1 MHCSSKLTLCR
12 ATISLCFSVNIMT
25 PYVFLRVANP
35 RNTPGVLRG
44 SSLESCLCF
53 VGLLA
58 LYAHTK
64 TANAGQQI
72 EIGDRVIACLEDCD
86 RRILSTRAGHLQD
99 ECHMLAPTMS
109 QYFLGMPASAMVVA
123 TALSISWIAFSA
135 IPMIKCSP
143 RGTVI

>member
-53 VGLLA
+53 VGSLC
-58 LYAHTK
+58 AHK
-64 TANAGQQI
+64 DSQCEQI
-72 EIGDRVIACLEDCD
+72 EIWDRVIACLEDCD